1 MERLW
6 RVRSRVSS
14 RGDFTRG
21 TNEGASRPSESV
33 GEGVALLLC
42 GWGWGLKGAGL
53 STNPGD
59 VSTGASEAS
68 EARCESREARVR
80 GLSGPAGL
88 RSTARK
94 PRPARRLRLAAVLA
108 LGLRSLRRL
117 ALRAGRPFQS
127 HPQQA
132 TSSPADSFARSARSV
147 IPRAL
152 LAHHDRFASTRRMIS
167 LFLLQANPSR
177 FWPRTRRRET
187 TETLQNGPLSHRDVR
202 VHLESR

>member
-108 LGLRSLRRL
+108 LGLRSLRRGPREQSSLVITKGASAFRTTSLYEPAAPFSPTHSRPRPPQPIPSL
-117 ALRAGRPFQS
+117 AALAQSSLARCWLTTTGSPARAG
-127 HPQQA
+127 
-132 TSSPADSFARSARSV
+132 
-147 IPRAL
+147 
-152 LAHHDRFASTRRMIS
+152 
-167 LFLLQANPSR
+167 
-177 FWPRTRRRET
+177 
-187 TETLQNGPLSHRDVR
+187 
-202 VHLESR
+202 